1 MPKRTD
7 ISSILIIGSG
17 PIVIGQACEF
27 DYSGAQ
33 ACKALKAEG
42 YRVVLVN
49 SNPATIMTDPQMAD
63 ATYVE
68 PLTVD
73 LLEKIIAEERP
84 DALLPTVG
92 GQTGLNLAVALAEQG
107 ILERRGVELIGANL
121 RAMQVAEDRDLFK
134 KAMSAAGLE
143 SPRSRIAHSL
153 EEAHHIFSTV
163 IGRFPIFIRPS
174 FTLGGSGAGTVFT
187 PEEFDE
193 KVAWGLRESP
203 VHTVLVEES
212 LIGWKEY
219 ELEVMRDRA
228 DNFVVVCSIENLD
241 PMGVHTGDSI
251 TVAPAQTLTDKEYQ
265 RLRDQARLVMRA
277 VGVETGGSNVQ
288 FAVDPESGRVVVIE
302 MNPRVSRSSALASKA
317 TGFPIAKLAAKLAV
331 GYTLDELKNDIT
343 QETVAA
349 FEPSI
354 DYVVVKI
361 PRWAF
366 EKFPGV
372 DRELGPQMK
381 SVGEVMAIGRTFK
394 EALQKGVRSLEIG
407 RDGLGPLA
415 RDEEGQLKGYPPDT
429 SSTDLLHLPN
439 RDRLFAVFERLL
451 QAERECPLPSDQA
464 ADDSALQECSEIYDP
479 WFVAQMQEL
488 ARFQVG
494 VERRKASEEE
504 GEKSTRQEEN
514 LSRSS
519 PLDAWTLRQAK
530 RMGFSDAQLA
540 RILNEA
546 AVAHSTTAAAAGH
559 DAPAANH
566 TPATESSIRALRHRL
581 GVLPTYHQVDTCAA
595 EFTAFTPYLYSSY
608 ESEGEAPPTTRDKV
622 IILGGGPN
630 RIGQGIEFDYCCCHA
645 SFALQEMGY
654 ETVMIN
660 CNPETVS
667 TDYDTSD
674 RLYFEPLTL
683 EDVLNIYRREA
694 ADAPDVKV
702 LVQYGGQTPLNLAA
716 GLQAAGVPI
725 LGTQPDAIELAEDRE
740 RFSAL
745 LAELEIPAPANGIA
759 HTAEQAL
766 AIANRIGY
774 PLVVR
779 PSYVLGGRA
788 MAIVD
793 DEESLY
799 HYMSYAVNVDA
810 EMTAGG
816 QFDLSNAPSRRD
828 VGASKVAILVDQ
840 FLEDAYE
847 VDVDAIADGEQVV
860 IGGIL
865 QHIEEAGVHSGDSA
879 CVLPPYKIS
888 GYHLNI
894 IREYTEKLGLALG
907 VRGLMNVQYAIKDD
921 VVYVLEVN
929 PRASRTVPFVS
940 KATGVPLAKLAAW
953 VMAGKSLAEVGLLAE
968 PGVKGFFV
976 KEAVLPW
983 KKFSGADTLLGPEM
997 RSTGEVMGH
1006 AQNFGHA
1013 FAKSQLG
1020 ADYPLPTDGGVL
1032 ITVND
1037 YDKGA
1042 ALKLARDFDR
1052 MGFSLY
1058 ATSGTAA
1065 LIQRVGLPVT
1075 VLSKAATTEE
1085 RREQPP
1091 LLHVPAPTGT
1101 YTTLDAMRD
1110 GKIHLIINTPLGPNS
1125 RSDGQK
1131 IRTLATRMEIPLITT
1146 LSAAQAAVNG
1156 IRAMMD
1162 AELNVRS
1169 LQAYYGEYG

>member
-7 ISSILIIGSG
+7 ISSILIVGSG

-49 SNPATIMTDPQMAD
+49 SNPATIMTDPEMAD

-68 PLTVD
+68 PLTVE

-107 ILERRGVELIGANL
+107 ILERHGVELIGANL

-134 KAMSAAGLE
+134 QAMTEVGLE

-153 EEAHHIFSTV
+153 EEAREIFETV

-187 PEEFDE
+187 QEEFDE
-193 KVAWGLRESP
+193 KVAWGLQESP

-228 DNFVVVCSIENLD
+228 DNYVVVCSIENLD

-251 TVAPAQTLTDKEYQ
+251 TVAPSQTLTDKEYQ

-288 FAVDPESGRVVVIE
+288 FAVDPDSGRVVVIE

-372 DRELGPQMK
+372 ERELGPQMK

-407 RDGLGPLA
+407 RDGLGPLT
-415 RDEEGQLKGYPPDT
+415 RDGDGQLKGHAPGASAADVMRV
-429 SSTDLLHLPN
+429 PN

-451 QAERECPLPSDQA
+451 ASERKVAGDGPAQDRQADYE
-464 ADDSALQECSEIYDP
+464 ALRECSEIYDP
-479 WFVAQMQEL
+479 WFVAQMQEI
-488 ARFQVG
+488 ARFQVSI
-494 VERRKASEEE
+494 ERTGR
-504 GEKSTRQEEN
+504 
-514 LSRSS
+514 
-519 PLDAWTLRQAK
+519 LDEWTLRQAK

-540 RILNEA
+540 RILNEGGNGEESAGKEDA
-546 AVAHSTTAAAAGH
+546 AQSQEL
-559 DAPAANH
+559 
-566 TPATESSIRALRHRL
+566 TEMDVRAQRQRL
-581 GVLPTYHQVDTCAA
+581 GVVPTYHQVDTCAA
-595 EFTAFTPYLYSSY
+595 EFAAFTPYLYSSY
-608 ESEGEAPPTTRDKV
+608 ESEGEAPPTARDKV

-645 SFALQEMGY
+645 SFALQEMGF

-683 EDVLNIYRREA
+683 EDVLHIYRREA
-694 ADAPDVKV
+694 EGGSQVKV

-725 LGTQPDAIELAEDRE
+725 IGTQPEAIELAEDRE

-745 LAELEIPAPANGIA
+745 LAELDIPAPDSGIA
-759 HTAEQAL
+759 HSAEQAL
-766 AIANRIGY
+766 AIAARIGY

-793 DEESLY
+793 DAESLR
-799 HYMSYAVNVDA
+799 HYMSHAVDVDR
-810 EMTAGG
+810 EMTTSG
-816 QFDLSNAPSRRD
+816 QE
-828 VGASKVAILVDQ
+828 VAILVDQ

-847 VDVDAIADGEQVV
+847 VDVDAVADGGRVV

-865 QHIEEAGVHSGDSA
+865 QHIEEAGIHSGDSA

-888 GYHLNI
+888 GYHLSI
-894 IREYTEKLGLALG
+894 IREYTEKLGVALG

-921 VVYVLEVN
+921 EVYVIEVN

-953 VMAGKSLAEVGLLAE
+953 VMAGKSLEEVGLLKE
-968 PGVKGFFV
+968 PEVRGFFV

-983 KKFSGADTLLGPEM
+983 KKLSGADTLLGPEM

-1006 AQNFGHA
+1006 AHNFGHA

-1020 ADYPLPTDGGVL
+1020 AEYRLPVDGGVL

-1042 ALKLARDFDR
+1042 ALKLARDFSR
-1052 MGFSLY
+1052 MGFDLY
-1058 ATSGTAA
+1058 ATSGTAT
-1065 LIQRVGLPVT
+1065 LIQRVGLPVV
-1075 VLSKAATTEE
+1075 VLNKAAGAESSIDS
-1085 RREQPP
+1085 PGNG
-1091 LLHVPAPTGT
+1091 A

-1110 GKIHLIINTPLGPNS
+1110 GKIDLIINTPLGPHS
-1125 RSDGQK
+1125 RADGQK

-1169 LQAYYGEYG
+1169 LQTHYDRGYG

>member
-33 ACKALKAEG
+33 ACKALRAEG

-49 SNPATIMTDPQMAD
+49 SNPATIMTDPEMAD

-73 LLEKIIAEERP
+73 LLEKIIAKERP

-92 GQTGLNLAVALAEQG
+92 GQTGLNLSVALAEQG
-107 ILERRGVELIGANL
+107 ILERYGVELIGANL

-134 KAMSAAGLE
+134 QAMSEAGLE
-143 SPRSRIAHSL
+143 SPLSRIAHSL
-153 EEAHHIFSTV
+153 EEAREIFSTV

-193 KVAWGLRESP
+193 KVSWGLQESP
-203 VHTVLVEES
+203 VHSVLVEES

-251 TVAPAQTLTDKEYQ
+251 TVAPSQTLTDKEYQ
-265 RLRDQARLVMRA
+265 RLRDQARLVMRV

-288 FAVDPESGRVVVIE
+288 FAVDPVSGRVVVIE

-331 GYTLDELKNDIT
+331 GYRLDELRNDIT
-343 QETVAA
+343 QKTVAA

-407 RDGLGPLA
+407 RDGLGPLP
-415 RDEEGQLKGYPPDT
+415 RDGDGQLKGHAPGT
-429 SSTDLLHLPN
+429 SATDLLRIPN

-451 QAERECPLPSDQA
+451 QAERERPVASDRS
-464 ADDSALQECSEIYDP
+464 ADDWQTDNAALRECSEIYDP
-479 WFVAQMQEL
+479 WFVAQMQEI
-488 ARFQVG
+488 ARFQISI
-494 VERRKASEEE
+494 ERA
-504 GEKSTRQEEN
+504 GQ
-514 LSRSS
+514 
-519 PLDAWTLRQAK
+519 LDAWTLRQAK

-540 RILNEA
+540 RIVNEA
-546 AVAHSTTAAAAGH
+546 PGQS
-559 DAPAANH
+559 PASGDM
-566 TPATESSIRALRHRL
+566 PQVTETDIRTLRHRFC
-581 GVLPTYHQVDTCAA
+581 VLPTYHQVDTCAA
-595 EFTAFTPYLYSSY
+595 EFAAFTPYLYSSY
-608 ESEGEAPPTTRDKV
+608 ESESEAPPTARDKV

-645 SFALQEMGY
+645 SFALQEMGF

-683 EDVLNIYRREA
+683 EDVLHIYQREA
-694 ADAPDVKV
+694 EGASQVKV

-725 LGTQPDAIELAEDRE
+725 LGTQPEAIELAEDRE
-740 RFSAL
+740 SFSAL
-745 LAELEIPAPANGIA
+745 LAELDIPAPANGIA
-759 HTAEQAL
+759 HSAEQAL
-766 AIANRIGY
+766 AIAARIGY

-793 DEESLY
+793 DEESLR
-799 HYMSYAVNVDA
+799 HYMAYAVDVDS
-810 EMTAGG
+810 EMTTSG
-816 QFDLSNAPSRRD
+816 QE
-828 VGASKVAILVDQ
+828 VAILVDK

-847 VDVDAIADGEQVV
+847 VDVDAISDGEQVV

-865 QHIEEAGVHSGDSA
+865 QHIEEAGIHSGDSA

-888 GYHLNI
+888 GYHLSI

-907 VRGLMNVQYAIKDD
+907 VHGLMNVQYAIKDD
-921 VVYVLEVN
+921 VVYVIEVN

-940 KATGVPLAKLAAW
+940 KATGVPLAKLAAR
-953 VMAGKSLAEVGLLAE
+953 VMAGKSLAEVGLLEE
-968 PGVKGFFV
+968 PEVQGFFV

-1020 ADYPLPTDGGVL
+1020 ADYRLPTDGGVL

-1042 ALKLARDFDR
+1042 ALKLARDFSR
-1052 MGFSLY
+1052 MGFDLY

-1065 LIQRVGLPVT
+1065 LIQRVGLPVA
-1075 VLSKAATTEE
+1075 VLSKAAATEAG
-1085 RREQPP
+1085 QHSPS
-1091 LLHVPAPTGT
+1091 LNHVKHGADNGA

-1110 GKIHLIINTPLGPNS
+1110 GKIDLIINTPLGPNS
-1125 RSDGQK
+1125 RSDGKK

-1146 LSAAQAAVNG
+1146 LSAAQAAVSG
-1156 IRAMMD
+1156 IRAVMA

-1169 LQAYYGEYG
+1169 LQAHYERGRR